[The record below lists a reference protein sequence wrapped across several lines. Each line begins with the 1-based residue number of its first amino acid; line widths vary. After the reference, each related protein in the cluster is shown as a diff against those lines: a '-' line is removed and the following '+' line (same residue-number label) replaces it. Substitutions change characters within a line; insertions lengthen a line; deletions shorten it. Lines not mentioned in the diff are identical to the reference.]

1 MKKINDF
8 DKVQEVTSGAFP
20 RIPDGAYIV
29 GVKKVEDMPDK
40 EFLRMELDICKGEYK
55 NWFQQ
60 EFDGSSIGIACCL
73 CCPDSCLPHSS
84 AKFIG

>member
-40 EFLRMELDICKGEYK
+40 EFLRMELDICKGE
-55 NWFQQ
+55 
-60 EFDGSSIGIACCL
+60 
-73 CCPDSCLPHSS
+73 
-84 AKFIG
+84 